1 MGQQS
6 ARLTAHSIGGLS
18 KSEVERARREH
29 GENQFTRKRRRG
41 FWQQFLESFGD
52 PIIKILLAALAVNLL
67 FLLRSQNWFETVGI
81 ALAIFL
87 ATFVSTLSEYGSE
100 SAFLKLQEDAAK
112 IQCRVKRREGVLSV
126 LMSEIVV
133 GDLVLLQAGERVPAD
148 GILISGELRVDQSAL
163 NGESKEAVKIPLQNG
178 ADDWDLTVKNQL
190 FRGSVVT
197 SGEGL
202 MVVRNVGDHTFYGG
216 VAQELQEETRESPL
230 KLRLAGL
237 ARTISGLG
245 YKAAGLIAFADLFH
259 AIVID
264 NRYSIPLILAE
275 LHDLGGMLANFLHAG
290 ILAITVVVVA
300 VPEGLPMMITVVL
313 SSNMFRMLRD
323 HVMVR
328 KLIGIETAGS
338 LNLLFTDKTGT
349 LTRGNLSVST
359 LISGDGKRYNSVQSL
374 KAAPGLF
381 ELVCTSGF
389 VNTASIV
396 SQGRAIGGNATDRA
410 FLDYLLAVQPQ
421 PPSCSKEH
429 VLPFDSARKFS
440 SVRLGGGRNLT
451 LLKGAPEKLLPHCKR
466 CYTPDGKIRPLP
478 SLAALQQTWN
488 QLAGE
493 AMRVLVL
500 AAYDGAWSEEIPH
513 DLILIGLAGIR
524 DELRPEVRKAVREV
538 ESAGIQTVMI
548 TGDNRE
554 TAVAI
559 AREAGLL
566 RSNEPDAVLTSA
578 ELAALDDSRLKAVL
592 PRLRVV
598 ARALPTDKSRLVRIA
613 QELGLVVGMT
623 GDGINDA
630 PALKK
635 SDVGFAMGSGAEV
648 AKEAG
653 DIVILDNNF
662 ASIAKAVLYG
672 RTIFK
677 SIRKFIVFQLTMN
690 LCAVG
695 VSLIGPFI
703 GIDTPVTVVQM
714 LWINIIMDTL
724 AGLAFAGEP
733 PLAEYMKEPPKSRSE
748 PIISAEMQNQ
758 IIVTGLYTVAL
769 CVSFLRL
776 PFFRSLFRPGD
787 AYFMTAFFA
796 LFVFSGILNSFNART
811 HRFNLF
817 AHLAKN
823 PSFAAVMLLVA
834 GVQLLLIYYGGTLFR
849 TAGLTLPELKAVCL
863 IAFSVVPVDLARKL
877 CLRLRRR

>member
-300 VPEGLPMMITVVL
+300 VPEGLPMMI
-313 SSNMFRMLRD
+313 
-323 HVMVR
+323 
-328 KLIGIETAGS
+328 
-338 LNLLFTDKTGT
+338 
-349 LTRGNLSVST
+349 
-359 LISGDGKRYNSVQSL
+359 
-374 KAAPGLF
+374 
-381 ELVCTSGF
+381 
-389 VNTASIV
+389 
-396 SQGRAIGGNATDRA
+396 
-410 FLDYLLAVQPQ
+410 
-421 PPSCSKEH
+421 
-429 VLPFDSARKFS
+429 
-440 SVRLGGGRNLT
+440 
-451 LLKGAPEKLLPHCKR
+451 
-466 CYTPDGKIRPLP
+466 
-478 SLAALQQTWN
+478 
-488 QLAGE
+488 
-493 AMRVLVL
+493 
-500 AAYDGAWSEEIPH
+500 
-513 DLILIGLAGIR
+513 
-524 DELRPEVRKAVREV
+524 
-538 ESAGIQTVMI
+538 
-548 TGDNRE
+548 
-554 TAVAI
+554 
-559 AREAGLL
+559 
-566 RSNEPDAVLTSA
+566 
-578 ELAALDDSRLKAVL
+578 
-592 PRLRVV
+592 
-598 ARALPTDKSRLVRIA
+598 
-613 QELGLVVGMT
+613 
-623 GDGINDA
+623 
-630 PALKK
+630 
-635 SDVGFAMGSGAEV
+635 
-648 AKEAG
+648 
-653 DIVILDNNF
+653 
-662 ASIAKAVLYG
+662 
-672 RTIFK
+672 
-677 SIRKFIVFQLTMN
+677 
-690 LCAVG
+690 
-695 VSLIGPFI
+695 
-703 GIDTPVTVVQM
+703 
-714 LWINIIMDTL
+714 
-724 AGLAFAGEP
+724 
-733 PLAEYMKEPPKSRSE
+733 
-748 PIISAEMQNQ
+748 
-758 IIVTGLYTVAL
+758 
-769 CVSFLRL
+769 
-776 PFFRSLFRPGD
+776 
-787 AYFMTAFFA
+787 
-796 LFVFSGILNSFNART
+796 
-811 HRFNLF
+811 
-817 AHLAKN
+817 
-823 PSFAAVMLLVA
+823 
-834 GVQLLLIYYGGTLFR
+834 
-849 TAGLTLPELKAVCL
+849 
-863 IAFSVVPVDLARKL
+863 
-877 CLRLRRR
+877 